1 MAMSI
6 KSESSKKI
14 RVMLVEDH
22 ILMRVGLKTTAEG
35 EPDMEVI
42 AEVADGRQV
51 LESYCRY
58 KPDVVLLDLRLPGM
72 DGIQII
78 KQLRQESPE
87 VRIVVLSSYG
97 GGDDITSAIQSGA
110 SGYVL
115 KSMPLEQML
124 QAVRVVHAGG
134 QYFPREISD
143 RVNQRIQSDISP
155 REIEVL
161 RLIAQGKANK
171 EIGVKLGISEGTVK
185 NHLTNIF
192 TKLGA
197 VDRAQ
202 ALTIAVK
209 RQLVQ
214 LD

>member
-1 MAMSI
+1 MSI

-51 LESYCRY
+51 LENYRRH

-78 KQLRQESPE
+78 KQLRQEAPE

-171 EIGVKLGISEGTVK
+171 EIGAKLGISEGTVK

>member
-1 MAMSI
+1 M
-6 KSESSKKI
+6 
-14 RVMLVEDH
+14 
-22 ILMRVGLKTTAEG
+22 
-35 EPDMEVI
+35 
-42 AEVADGRQV
+42 
-51 LESYCRY
+51 
-58 KPDVVLLDLRLPGM
+58 
-72 DGIQII
+72 
-78 KQLRQESPE
+78 
-87 VRIVVLSSYG
+87 VLSSYG

>member
-1 MAMSI
+1 MSA
-6 KSESSKKI
+6 KSELPQKI

-35 EPDMEVI
+35 EPDMEVV

-51 LESYCRY
+51 LDSFRAH

-72 DGIQII
+72 DGLQII
-78 KQLRQESPE
+78 KLLRQENPDA
-87 VRIVVLSSYG
+87 RIVILSSYG

-171 EIGVKLGISEGTVK
+171 EIGAKLGISEGTVK
-185 NHLTNIF
+185 NHLTHIF

-197 VDRAQ
+197 ADRAQ

-209 RQLVQ
+209 RQLVR

>member
-1 MAMSI
+1 MSL
-6 KSESSKKI
+6 KPESPKKI

-35 EPDMEVI
+35 EPDMEVV

-51 LESYCRY
+51 LESYREH

-78 KQLRQESPE
+78 KLLRQENPD

-97 GGDDITSAIQSGA
+97 GGDDITSSIQSGA
-110 SGYVL
+110 SGYVT

-134 QYFPREISD
+134 QFFPREISD

-171 EIGVKLGISEGTVK
+171 EIGAKLGISEGTVK
-185 NHLTNIF
+185 NHLTHIF

>member
-1 MAMSI
+1 MSL
-6 KSESSKKI
+6 KSESTKKI

-22 ILMRVGLKTTAEG
+22 ILMRVGLRTTAEG
-35 EPDMEVI
+35 EPDMEVV

-51 LESYCRY
+51 RDSFRAH

-72 DGIQII
+72 DGLQII
-78 KQLRQESPE
+78 KLLRQENPDA
-87 VRIVVLSSYG
+87 RIVILSSYG

-134 QYFPREISD
+134 QFFPREISD

-171 EIGVKLGISEGTVK
+171 EIGAKLGISEGTVK
-185 NHLTNIF
+185 NHLTHIF

-197 VDRAQ
+197 ADRAQ

-214 LD
+214 FD

>member
-1 MAMSI
+1 MSI

-51 LESYCRY
+51 LENYRRH

-78 KQLRQESPE
+78 KQLRLEAPE

>member
-1 MAMSI
+1 M
-6 KSESSKKI
+6 
-14 RVMLVEDH
+14 
-22 ILMRVGLKTTAEG
+22 
-35 EPDMEVI
+35 
-42 AEVADGRQV
+42 
-51 LESYCRY
+51 
-58 KPDVVLLDLRLPGM
+58 
-72 DGIQII
+72 
-78 KQLRQESPE
+78 
-87 VRIVVLSSYG
+87 
-97 GGDDITSAIQSGA
+97 
-110 SGYVL
+110 
-115 KSMPLEQML
+115 
-124 QAVRVVHAGG
+124 
-134 QYFPREISD
+134 
-143 RVNQRIQSDISP
+143 NQRIQSDISP

>member
-1 MAMSI
+1 
-6 KSESSKKI
+6 
-14 RVMLVEDH
+14 MLVEDH
-22 ILMRVGLKTTAEG
+22 ILMRVGLRTTAEG

-51 LESYCRY
+51 LENYRRH

-78 KQLRQESPE
+78 KQLRQESAD

-110 SGYVL
+110 CGYVL

-124 QAVRVVHAGG
+124 QAVRAVHAGG

-171 EIGVKLGISEGTVK
+171 EIAGKLGISEGTVK

>member
-1 MAMSI
+1 MSA
-6 KSESSKKI
+6 KPELPQKI

-22 ILMRVGLKTTAEG
+22 ILMRVGLKTTTEG
-35 EPDMEVI
+35 EPDMEVV

-51 LESYCRY
+51 LDSFRAH

-72 DGIQII
+72 DGLQII
-78 KQLRQESPE
+78 KLLRQQNPDA
-87 VRIVVLSSYG
+87 RIVILSSYG
-97 GGDDITSAIQSGA
+97 GGDDITRAIQSGA

-124 QAVRVVHAGG
+124 QAVRVVKAGG

-143 RVNQRIQSDISP
+143 RVNQRIQSDISS

-161 RLIAQGKANK
+161 RLIAQGNANK
-171 EIGVKLGISEGTVK
+171 EIGAKLGISEGTVK
-185 NHLTNIF
+185 NHLTHIF
-192 TKLGA
+192 IKLGA
-197 VDRAQ
+197 ADRAQ

-209 RQLVQ
+209 RQLIQ
-214 LD
+214 LE

>member
-1 MAMSI
+1 MSL
-6 KSESSKKI
+6 KTESTKKI

-22 ILMRVGLKTTAEG
+22 ILMRVGLIATAEG
-35 EPDMEVI
+35 EPDMEVV

-51 LESYCRY
+51 LDGYRKH

-72 DGIQII
+72 DGIQVI
-78 KQLRQESPE
+78 KLLRQESSD

-97 GGDDITSAIQSGA
+97 GGDDITSSIQSGA

-171 EIGVKLGISEGTVK
+171 EIGAKLGISEGTVK

-197 VDRAQ
+197 ADRAQ

-209 RQLVQ
+209 RLLVQ

>member
-1 MAMSI
+1 MSI

-51 LESYCRY
+51 LENYRRH

-78 KQLRQESPE
+78 KQLRQEASE

>member
-1 MAMSI
+1 MSI

-51 LESYCRY
+51 LENYRRH

-78 KQLRQESPE
+78 KQLRQEAAE